1 MYKRL
6 ISIWSYYGFEL
17 AVIAS
22 LIFIGACALYYYF
35 NRDKGTWNTHAD
47 MSILNHTKSRRGPT
61 KESKGEIECKRVL
74 EKLFKRPFNKERPSF
89 LSNPVTGGG
98 NNLELDCFN
107 SQIGLAVEYQ
117 GCQHYKY
124 VPFFHKNKEA
134 FQNQK
139 YRDEMKRVKC
149 KQNGITLIE
158 VPYTIDI
165 HKIED
170 YLVKMI
176 RKHGFN
182 V

>member
-6 ISIWSYYGFEL
+6 ISLWSYYGFEI

-22 LIFIGACALYYYF
+22 IIFIGVCALYYYF
-35 NRDKGTWNTHAD
+35 NRDKGTWNSHVD
-47 MSILNHTKSRRGPT
+47 MNDLKPVRSRRGPP
-61 KESKGEIECKRVL
+61 KESKGETECKRVL
-74 EKLFKRPFNKERPSF
+74 EKLFKRPFNKERPDF
-89 LSNPVTGGG
+89 LRNPVTGGG

-107 SQIGLAVEYQ
+107 PQLRLGVEYQ

-124 VPFFHKNKEA
+124 TPFFHKNKEA

-149 KQNGITLIE
+149 KENGIVLIE
-158 VPYTIDI
+158 VPYTIDV
-165 HKIED
+165 HEIED
-170 YLVKMI
+170 YLTNMV
-176 RKHGFN
+176 RKHGFK